1 MRKWISANLLAVF
14 LIPTGLVFADDTSTV
29 QAILSKWEQA
39 AAETREPGRLDRE
52 HLLRVGGPE
61 HSAHEIDAVLTFSG
75 PVDANQLTERFQW
88 SCVSADDDAV
98 RLSAE
103 PTDSV
108 ESLFYGRVEVVFLA
122 DNPLPV
128 GVEFF
133 DLAGQPKKQS
143 MNVVCRWRSD
153 ASPLTPGVS
162 DSRPVMVAEN
172 EPRLLRVAAANAK
185 PIPKKPAV
193 DPRVRDILESWAE
206 HQRKQMSFFAS
217 FQDDEPNAIR
227 KPRYD
232 PRFGPRLFQQGQI
245 VLASAETISATP
257 DVIPLPFPASPIPV
271 YATPDEIFANFQ
283 IEVLTKD
290 EQVAELEWRLLSSNS
305 NVTYPNMWTLIDLKT
320 FQTIEAKYYDADGEL
335 KVIQGRRS
343 K

>member
-29 QAILSKWEQA
+29 QKILSKWEQA

-75 PVDANQLTERFQW
+75 PVDAKQLIERFQW

-98 RLSAE
+98 RLSAK

-133 DLAGQPKKQS
+133 DLAGEPKKQS

-153 ASPLTPGVS
+153 ASPLTPGVNT
-162 DSRPVMVAEN
+162 SRPVMVAEN
-172 EPRLLRVAAANAK
+172 EPRLL
-185 PIPKKPAV
+185 
-193 DPRVRDILESWAE
+193 
-206 HQRKQMSFFAS
+206 
-217 FQDDEPNAIR
+217 
-227 KPRYD
+227 
-232 PRFGPRLFQQGQI
+232 
-245 VLASAETISATP
+245 
-257 DVIPLPFPASPIPV
+257 
-271 YATPDEIFANFQ
+271 
-283 IEVLTKD
+283 
-290 EQVAELEWRLLSSNS
+290 QVADPAKVVVSVCVSAGERRACVNVHFHPDAGQRRRELAVFSVLS
-305 NVTYPNMWTLIDLKT
+305 VRRADL
-320 FQTIEAKYYDADGEL
+320 
-335 KVIQGRRS
+335 
-343 K
+343 